1 MFIQEHKQSTTCAAA
16 AALGAQMHT
25 VPQFGLLLSCSV
37 CLGDWARIAVTAGLT
52 VVGRV
57 GWVGMGIRWDGM
69 GWDGSTL
76 CEGLPSSWALLHH
89 TTNMTAVGY
98 SSALRSVQLFM
109 LQMLLLPSR
118 QGHPRWA
125 QHCGQ
130 PDPPTNRQQCCRGGQ
145 SMEHREQEGW
155 NITPH

>member
-69 GWDGSTL
+69 GVLFVKGSPAA
-76 CEGLPSSWALLHH
+76 GPFS
-89 TTNMTAVGY
+89 TT
-98 SSALRSVQLFM
+98 
-109 LQMLLLPSR
+109 
-118 QGHPRWA
+118 
-125 QHCGQ
+125 
-130 PDPPTNRQQCCRGGQ
+130 QQ
-145 SMEHREQEGW
+145 
-155 NITPH
+155 I